1 MKLLNKRFVISAVA
15 IALCITSVGC
25 QGKKPIDIGEKDVRN
40 INNFSAKTAEVLL
53 AGTEN
58 SCYSPVSLYMSM
70 CTSAELANDETRKM
84 LLEALGYK
92 TLEEMENAHN
102 EVVKSATGTNSS
114 EEEIIIADSLWIQE
128 GYLSTEGKKFIE
140 ERKINFDMNV
150 FIKDYTDDEINKW
163 VEDVT
168 KGLIKSDYSSGNL
181 SAMRLINTI
190 YFDAKWNMPFIA
202 NTKRTF
208 KTESGETIETDFMST
223 TDDKKETMQAIVANN
238 YTAIK
243 KPYKGGASMI
253 LIDPNDVSLQ
263 ELVTEETIK
272 EILDTYYDGKSEE
285 IKVILRMPKF
295 DIEDKFKGDEL
306 EKALENVGINGLFKK
321 EAWNNLVV
329 TDEIYSVIPLQET
342 HISVF
347 EEGTKAA
354 AETSVDFIKLGI
366 DETLDITLNKPFMYI
381 VEKEGVP
388 LFIGTVY
395 DPQ

>member
-1 MKLLNKRFVISAVA
+1 MKLLNKRFIISAVA

-102 EVVKSATGTNSS
+102 EVVKSATGTNNS

-128 GYLSTEGKKFIE
+128 GYLGAEGKKFIE

-168 KGLIKSDYSSGNL
+168 KGLIKSDYSSGEL

-190 YFDAKWNMPFIA
+190 YFDAKWNMPFTSSI
-202 NTKRTF
+202 NGEF
-208 KTESGETIETDFMST
+208 KTAAGGTRDVNFMSAP
-223 TDDKKETMQAIVANN
+223 KETMQTITADN

-243 KPYKGGASMI
+243 KMYKGGASMI
-253 LIDPNDVSLQ
+253 LVAPGIDVSLQ

-272 EILDTYYDGKSEE
+272 EILETYYDGKSVEKE
-285 IKVILRMPKF
+285 VILKMPRF
-295 DIEDKFKGDEL
+295 DIEKEYEKDEL
-306 EKALENVGINGLFKK
+306 EKALENVGINGLFKR
-321 EAWNNLVV
+321 EAWNKLVV
-329 TDEIYSVIPLQET
+329 TDEIDRITPMQNT
-342 HISVF
+342 HITVF
-347 EEGTKAA
+347 EEGTKVAA
-354 AETSVDFIKLGI
+354 VTSIDFIKKSP
-366 DETLDITLNKPFMYI
+366 DETLKITLDKPFMYI

-395 DPQ
+395 NPQ